1 MTEPSKDQWDG
12 GLLGVVRPDTPA
24 KRRHARRTMATAFWI
39 FTVLFAIQ
47 VLGGN
52 LLGALCGLLLMAF
65 CGRLYARVR

>member
-1 MTEPSKDQWDG
+1 
-12 GLLGVVRPDTPA
+12 
-24 KRRHARRTMATAFWI
+24 MATAFWI